1 MAVTKKTAEKKVVKK
16 ATTTAKEGTAKA
28 VKKTSVAKAEKAPA
42 KVEKAPAKVAVK
54 AEKAPVKKA
63 TPAKAKVAEVIVE
76 PTPKKTTKK
85 STSKEVEFRI
95 YSPASLKVAVAGSF
109 NEWSPENGKMK
120 KSPDGFWSTKLK
132 LNAGE
137 YEYKY
142 VYDDSSW
149 EVDPNMPSRTCEH
162 GLNNIITV
170 L

>member
-16 ATTTAKEGTAKA
+16 TTTSAKEGTAKA
-28 VKKTSVAKAEKAPA
+28 VKKTSAAKAEKAPA
-42 KVEKAPAKVAVK
+42 KTEKAPAKKVATTKTKVTETK
-54 AEKAPVKKA
+54 SVPAAKKA
-63 TPAKAKVAEVIVE
+63 TKKIA
-76 PTPKKTTKK
+76 PK
-85 STSKEVEFRI
+85 EIEFRV
-95 YSPASLKVAVAGSF
+95 YSPASLKVAIAGSF

-120 KSPDGFWSTKLK
+120 KSPDGFWSAKIK

-170 L
+170 S